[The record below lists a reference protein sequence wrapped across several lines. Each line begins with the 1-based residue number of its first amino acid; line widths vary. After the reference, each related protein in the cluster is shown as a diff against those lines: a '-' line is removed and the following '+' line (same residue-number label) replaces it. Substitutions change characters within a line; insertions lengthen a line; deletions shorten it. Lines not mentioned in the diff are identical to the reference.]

1 MAKVKEIAIKTTIE
15 IPVTP
20 STPVRR
26 DLYVGLSLWKS
37 EDIGENWDVKSRI
50 EELFDEVSLN
60 GELYAI
66 VSGFIE

>member
-37 EDIGENWDVKSRI
+37 EDISENFSGDEFTRRGKSHAR
-50 EELFDEVSLN
+50 
-60 GELYAI
+60 
-66 VSGFIE
+66 